1 MNNRRY
7 VRFSPALIGALS
19 ICTSIS
25 GCGANVPFS
34 IVPVH
39 GKIAYQDGSLI
50 SADSILVTFYPILSG
65 EKGKIVPP
73 GGRTNVNVEDGT
85 FSAVS
90 SYRKDDGLAIGRHKV
105 MVVTYKKGPNG
116 PLAPST
122 AVPPVYG
129 KETTT
134 PLEIEVESGDQFLDL
149 KISKK

>member
-1 MNNRRY
+1 MNNRSY
-7 VRFSPALIGALS
+7 VRFSSALIAGLS
-19 ICTSIS
+19 IGVGFS

-39 GKIAYQDGSLI
+39 GKIAYEDGSLI

-73 GGRTNVNVEDGT
+73 GGRTNVNVQAGT

-90 SYRKDDGLAIGRHKV
+90 SYRNNDGLAIGRHKV
-105 MVVTYKKGPNG
+105 MVASYKKGSS
-116 PLAPST
+116 APTS
-122 AVPPVYG
+122 AVPAIYG
-129 KETTT
+129 SETTT
-134 PLEIEVESGDQFLDL
+134 PLEIEVESSNQLLDL